1 MAKHLVAAAE
11 FLEEDPERALAHANA
26 ARKHGARLAVVRETI
41 GYAAYAAGNY
51 EQALGELRAARRLN
65 GSNEYLPV
73 LADCERGLG
82 RPERA
87 LELAS
92 SKEGKTLD
100 KAGQIELRI
109 VEAGARRDLGE
120 PEAALRALTIPD
132 LESKSTAE
140 WVARLRYTYADTL
153 ESLGRTEEAAA
164 WFARAAVADE
174 DDLTDAADRHA
185 ALTTTTPAPESVDD
199 VADPASAAS
208 SADDTIA
215 DDRTDVADDGAA
227 EGSPAASTSAGA
239 EAESIDKADAVDDGD
254 GADDASTDEQDRA
267 VPPIALFS
275 HPDPDPL
282 RPDAESS

>member
-1 MAKHLVAAAE
+1 MRRELSTLSKRAAEHVAKHLVAAAE
-11 FLEEDPERALAHANA
+11 FLDEDPERALAHASA
-26 ARKHGARLAVVRETI
+26 ARKYGARLAVVRETV

-65 GSNEYLPV
+65 GSHDYLPV

-87 LELAS
+87 LELTS

-120 PEAALRALTIPD
+120 PEAALRALTISD
-132 LESKSTAE
+132 LESKSTAP

-153 ESLGRTEEAAA
+153 AALNRLDEAAT

-174 DDLTDAADRHA
+174 EGQTDAADRHA
-185 ALTTTTPAPESVDD
+185 ALTNPPEATELPNSAEVEPSAGDDAAAVVVDD
-199 VADPASAAS
+199 VADGIDS
-208 SADDTIA
+208 
-215 DDRTDVADDGAA
+215 TD
-227 EGSPAASTSAGA
+227 SAST
-239 EAESIDKADAVDDGD
+239 
-254 GADDASTDEQDRA
+254 TD
-267 VPPIALFS
+267 
-275 HPDPDPL
+275 
-282 RPDAESS
+282 